1 MPLKLS
7 ELKWAPGARHHKKRV
22 GRGHGSG
29 NGKTAGRGHKGQNS
43 RTGGGTR
50 AGFEGGQN
58 PIYRRI
64 PKRGFRNAPFRKI
77 FTVINVGQLDKLS
90 ETTFTID
97 ILRKTIADS
106 KKPIKLLA
114 DGELKKALTIEVHG
128 CSETAKQKVEKAGGK
143 ITLIPWRA

>member
-1 MPLKLS
+1 MS
-7 ELKWAPGARHHKKRV
+7 
-22 GRGHGSG
+22 SG

-43 RTGGGTR
+43 RSGGGTR

-64 PKRGFRNAPFRKI
+64 PKRGFRNAPFRKTFSI
-77 FTVINVGQLDKLS
+77 INIGQLDKLS
-90 ETTFTID
+90 ATSVTID
-97 ILRKTIADS
+97 LLRGTLADS

-114 DGELKKALTIEVHG
+114 NGDLTKALTIEVHG
-128 CSETAKQKVEKAGGK
+128 CSESAKQKVEKAGGK